1 METSTITFRVPREI
15 KASLEAMAKSQARSV
30 SQIMMFAA
38 QQVVEESEAKKRM
51 VAEAMAEAD
60 KGLFIPGD
68 EVMAWFN
75 SLGTDQELPKPQ
87 ARKLDR

>member
-15 KASLEAMAKSQARSV
+15 KASLEDIAKSEARSV

-38 QQVVEESEAKKRM
+38 QQVVEENEAKKRM

-75 SLGTDQELPKPQ
+75 SLGTDQELPRPR
-87 ARKLDR
+87 ARKSDL